1 MLSRLIKQRS
11 ALLVRSFSTSVA
23 ATHKPAGERSIREH
37 QDIVGADLL
46 FNENKHSYVLTF
58 PWNFQEVISQYESS
72 YRPMSTS
79 AFWHKFMVNSRAIVD
94 FNNLL
99 RDFHQSCAIPDQ
111 DGLNRICEPKLAY
124 VTGESIKRIH
134 FHGLDIE
141 LANLTVE

>member
-37 QDIVGADLL
+37 QDIVGADIL

-79 AFWHKFMVNSRAIVD
+79 AFCTNSWSTRELLLTLTTCLETSISLVQSQIRMVSTEFA
-94 FNNLL
+94 
-99 RDFHQSCAIPDQ
+99 SPSS
-111 DGLNRICEPKLAY
+111 P
-124 VTGESIKRIH
+124 T
-134 FHGLDIE
+134 
-141 LANLTVE
+141 